1 MIEKNI
7 LLEVI
12 DTALSEGGDYAEVF
26 IEKSHLNSIKMI
38 GGDVEEA
45 RSGTDYGL
53 GLRIFNNFNGIYAYT
68 NNTERDNLLKV
79 ARNTARALKAERIM
93 SPNRLEPAREMN
105 NHLIKI
111 RPDKVSQSDKLDL
124 MKRADQVASNYDDS
138 IKQTVINY
146 FDKNQKITFINSEG
160 DYVNDERVRTRL
172 AISAVASI
180 NGEKQTGF
188 YAPGAHMGFE
198 FYDTIDI
205 EEYAEE
211 AARIAATMIKADY
224 APAGKMP
231 VVIDNGF
238 GGVIFHEACGHSL
251 EATSVAKKTSVF
263 ADRVGDQIAS
273 EVVTAIDDG
282 TIPNAWGSQN
292 FDDEGIPMQKNVLI
306 KDGILQGYLVDRL
319 NGRRMGAE
327 PTGSGRRESYKYA
340 PTSRMTNT
348 YIAPGES
355 SKDDI
360 INSVDYGLYASK
372 MGGGSVDPS
381 TGQFNFNV
389 QEGYLIRDGKIAEP
403 VRGATLIGKGED
415 ILKKIDMVGDNLAHE
430 QGMCGSI
437 SGAVPTNV
445 GQPMIRVSELT
456 VGGREGGQS

>member
-1 MIEKNI
+1 MIDKNV

-12 DTALSEGGDYAEVF
+12 DAALSEGGDYAEVF
-26 IEKSHLNSIKMI
+26 VEKSYLNSIKMI
-38 GGDVEEA
+38 GGDIEEA
-45 RSGTDYGL
+45 KSGADYGL
-53 GLRIFNNFNGIYAYT
+53 GLRIFDGFNGIYAYT
-68 NNTERDNLLKV
+68 NNTDRNNLLKV
-79 ARNTARALKAERIM
+79 ARNTSKALKSERIM
-93 SPNRLEPAREMN
+93 SPDNLEPVREMN

-111 RPDKVSQSDKLDL
+111 RPDRVNQSDKLDL
-124 MKRADQVASNYDDS
+124 MKRANQVASNYDET

-146 FDKNQKITFINSEG
+146 FDKNQEITFINSEG
-160 DYVNDERVRTRL
+160 DHVQDDRVRTRL

-180 NGEKQTGF
+180 GGEKQTGF

-263 ADRVGDQIAS
+263 ADRVGEQIAS
-273 EVVTAIDDG
+273 KVVTAIDDG

-319 NGRRMGAE
+319 NGRRMNAE

-348 YIAPGES
+348 YIAPGQS
-355 SKDDI
+355 SKEEI

-437 SGAVPTNV
+437 SGAVPANV